1 VDLNRQPAS
10 FTRTVEDFTCGQCGL
25 NVRGNGYTNHCP
37 GCLWSRHVD
46 VDPGDRAATC
56 GGMMTPVGVE
66 CVSGQYVLTHRCT
79 TCHFER
85 RNRTAA
91 GDDFSALLALARG

>member
-1 VDLNRQPAS
+1 
-10 FTRTVEDFTCGQCGL
+10 
-25 NVRGNGYTNHCP
+25 
-37 GCLWSRHVD
+37 
-46 VDPGDRAATC
+46 
-56 GGMMTPVGVE
+56 MMTPVGVE